1 MPNKAVHDKPLIS
14 VIIPTYNR
22 KDILQ
27 KALHA
32 YKDQSLPQDQFE
44 IIVVDDGSTD
54 GTKEAVEK
62 ICITQLNVR
71 YFHQPH
77 GGPAKARNLGIEQA
91 KGPIILFTGD
101 DCIPDKHLLQEHL
114 RLHKK
119 GEAIAA
125 LGHIDWHPDLEI
137 TPFMRYINIDTQF
150 SYPKIKET
158 PHNVPFIY
166 FYTSNISIP
175 KKYLELAG
183 TFDTDFT
190 EAVWEDVELGYRI
203 WKSGVRIVYNPRAL
217 TYHHHRVRLQDY
229 INRQIRAGKAAA
241 ILYRKHPELIDFLR
255 LPKVTSPEVRFR
267 FYQALLDYY
276 YLVGLQEALQPDK
289 KDKSFIPIEDR
300 LKNWSDVEKDRLMK
314 DVQTLE
320 KLIAIKA
327 QEIHRRDQQIK
338 QRDGEIVR
346 RDNEIAKRDKL
357 VEELHNKNQEK
368 YYRIVELEKL
378 EVRLKSSLLY
388 RMYKL
393 FRR

>member
-1 MPNKAVHDKPLIS
+1 MPNKTVPDKPLIS

-27 KALHA
+27 KALDA
-32 YKDQSLPQDQFE
+32 YKDQSLPPDQFE
-44 IIVVDDGSTD
+44 IIVIDDGSTD

-62 ICITQLNVR
+62 VRNTQLNIR

-77 GGPAKARNLGIEQA
+77 GGPAKARNLGIKQA
-91 KGPIILFTGD
+91 EGSIIFFTGD
-101 DCIPDKHLLQEHL
+101 DCISDKHLLQEHL
-114 RLHKK
+114 RFHKK
-119 GEAIAA
+119 GEAIAV

-137 TPFMRYINIDTQF
+137 TPFMRYITIDTQF

-158 PHNVPFIY
+158 SYNVPFKY
-166 FYTSNISIP
+166 FYTSNISVP

-183 TFDTDFT
+183 IFDADFT

-203 WKSGVRIVYNPRAL
+203 WRSGVRIVYNPRAIA
-217 TYHHHRVRLQDY
+217 YHHHQVDIQDY
-229 INRQIRAGKAAA
+229 IQRQIRAGKAAA

-276 YLVGLQEALQPDK
+276 YFVGLQEALQSEK
-289 KDKSFIPIEDR
+289 KDQLLIPFEDR
-300 LKNWSDVEKDRLMK
+300 LKNWSDIEKDLLMK
-314 DVQTLE
+314 NVQTLE
-320 KLIAIKA
+320 KLIAIKN
-327 QEIHRRDQQIK
+327 QEIHT
-338 QRDGEIVR
+338 RDG
-346 RDNEIAKRDKL
+346 EIAKRDKII
-357 VEELHNKNQEK
+357 EELHNKNQEK

-378 EVRLKSSLLY
+378 EVRVKSSLLY
-388 RMYKL
+388 RIYKL